1 MKPNLSTKFK
11 EGGSP
16 MTIAK
21 RICGVVLLMSF
32 LALAGCPDMVQ
43 QGGGSSSQSG
53 ERERGGGG
61 GD

>member
-1 MKPNLSTKFK
+1 
-11 EGGSP
+11 

-21 RICGVVLLMSF
+21 RICSVVLLMSF

-43 QGGGSSSQSG
+43 QGGGSSQSDG
-53 ERERGGGG
+53 SGERGGGG